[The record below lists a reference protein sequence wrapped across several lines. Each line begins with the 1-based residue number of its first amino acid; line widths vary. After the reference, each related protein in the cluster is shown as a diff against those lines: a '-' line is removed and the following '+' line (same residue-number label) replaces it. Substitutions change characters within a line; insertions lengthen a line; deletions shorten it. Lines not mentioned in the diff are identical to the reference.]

1 MLSRC
6 AERKGSR
13 FPDRETVAERQRE
26 IALAGGLQVRRE
38 VTWLL
43 VPFVGGLAG
52 SLHCV
57 GMCGAFPMAIRRED
71 RPVLRQVLYNLGRL
85 STLALIG
92 SASGMLGAAV
102 IGYAPLR
109 IGARALAVIAG
120 AVMVVVGLEIL
131 GFLGRVTA
139 GGATLVQATLTRAL
153 AGVLR
158 SPSLAAPLALGVFNA
173 FLPCQLIYAFAA
185 QAAATGSPASGL
197 LVMVTFGLGTVPA
210 MFVLGLAG
218 TLARPPVRLWLQRT
232 AAVLVVAVG
241 LVTMLR
247 GTALLETLHL
257 HH

>member
-1 MLSRC
+1 
-6 AERKGSR
+6 
-13 FPDRETVAERQRE
+13 
-26 IALAGGLQVRRE
+26 
-38 VTWLL
+38 VTWIL

-57 GMCGAFPMAIRRED
+57 GMCGVFPMAIRRAD
-71 RPVLRQVLYNLGRL
+71 RPALRQILYNLGRL

-92 SASGMLGAAV
+92 TLSGMLGAAV
-102 IGYAPLR
+102 IGYAPFR
-109 IGARALAVIAG
+109 IGARSLAVVAG

-131 GFLGRVTA
+131 GVLGGVTA
-139 GGATLVQATLTRAL
+139 RGATLVQATLTRVL

-185 QAAATGSPASGL
+185 EAAGTGSPASGL
-197 LVMVTFGLGTVPA
+197 LVMTAFGLGTVPA

-218 TLARPPVRLWLQRT
+218 TLARPRVRLRLQRA

-241 LVTMLR
+241 LLTMLR
-247 GTALLETLHL
+247 GTAMLDALHL